1 MERKGLT
8 LPLLIGGAT
17 TSKAHTAVKIA
28 PNFNQPV
35 VHVLDAS
42 RAVPV
47 ASNLI
52 SAEHKPKFAAQIRE
66 EYDRVRAT
74 HSSQTAKLLSLEA
87 ARKNAPKLKFDDLAK
102 PEFTGVKTIE
112 PALGELVPFIDWSPF
127 FHTWELRGV
136 YPKILQHEK
145 HGEEARKLFADAQ
158 ILLEEIVSKKLI
170 QPKAVYGFFPA
181 NRVGD
186 DVELYTD
193 ESRSKVLTTFYFLRQ
208 QIEKGDGT
216 PNWCLADF
224 IAPKGSPDFLG
235 GFAVTSGH
243 NLKELVEKFKADHD
257 DYNTIMAEALADRL
271 AEAFAE
277 FLHKRVREEWGF
289 GKVENLK
296 PEDLIEEKY
305 RGIRPAAGYP
315 ACPDHTE
322 KEILWQLL
330 DVEKNAGIK
339 LTESFAMWPGS
350 SVSGLYF
357 AHPESKYFA
366 VGKLGKDQ
374 VEDYARRKN
383 FTVAEAEK
391 WLGPWLN
398 YDPAKKT

>member
-1 MERKGLT
+1 
-8 LPLLIGGAT
+8 
-17 TSKAHTAVKIA
+17 VKIA
-28 PNFNQPV
+28 PNFGQPV

-47 ASNLI
+47 ASSLI

-74 HSSQTAKLLSLEA
+74 HSSQTAKLLSLET
-87 ARKNAPKLKFDDLAK
+87 ARKNAPKLKYDDLSK
-102 PEFTGVKTIE
+102 PEFTGARTIE
-112 PALGELVPFIDWSPF
+112 PALAELVPFIDWSPF

-136 YPKILQHEK
+136 FPKILQHEK
-145 HGEEARKLFADAQ
+145 HGEEASKLFADAQ
-158 ILLEEIVSKKLI
+158 KLLEEIVSKKLI

-181 NRVGD
+181 NRIGD

-193 ESRSKVLTTFYFLRQ
+193 ESRSKILTTFHFLRQ

-224 IAPKGSPDFLG
+224 IAPKGSPDFIG

-243 NLKELVEKFKADHD
+243 NLKELVEKFKVDHD
-257 DYNTIMAEALADRL
+257 DYNAIMAEALADRF

-277 FLHKRVREEWGF
+277 FLHKRAREEWGF

-357 AHPESKYFA
+357 AHPDSKYFA
-366 VGKLGKDQ
+366 VGKLGRDQ
-374 VEDYARRKN
+374 LIDYHLRKGMTLQEVER
-383 FTVAEAEK
+383 

-398 YDPAKKT
+398 YDPAKTISSVVCACGVSH